1 METLADNWN
10 IEPVLNLEMVENEGE
25 ITEISEDV
33 APVASQAV
41 EATKIVSCSG
51 MFWVTLIA
59 SCSGKCTLTRVTVGN
74 IRRTCNISQYFLS
87 QYGDVEVA
95 TCSLPECGFC
105 KKKDIEELGSS

>member
-1 METLADNWN
+1 
-10 IEPVLNLEMVENEGE
+10 MVENEGE

-33 APVASQAV
+33 ALVASQAV
-41 EATKIVSCSG
+41 EATK
-51 MFWVTLIA
+51 IA
-59 SCSGKCTLTRVTVGN
+59 SCSGKCTLTRVTMGN

-95 TCSLPECGFC
+95 TCSLRECDFC